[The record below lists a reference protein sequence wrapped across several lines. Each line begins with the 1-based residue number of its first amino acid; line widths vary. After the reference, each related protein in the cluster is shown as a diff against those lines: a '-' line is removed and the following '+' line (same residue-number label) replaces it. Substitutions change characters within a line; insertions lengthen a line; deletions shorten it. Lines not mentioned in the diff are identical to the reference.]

1 MRTAYE
7 RAPTFGSGSPGA
19 AQALFGSAGR
29 DVESRM
35 EKLRYSVK
43 INAPAR
49 DVWTT
54 MLDNA
59 SYREWTSVFH
69 SGSYYEG
76 GWDKGGEI
84 RFLGPDDDGKPG
96 GMIATVEENR
106 PHEFLS
112 LRYTGQ
118 VIDGADDTTS
128 DAAKSFIGA
137 HENYAFREAD
147 GATTVE
153 VELDSEDEFVAEFN
167 AAWPLA
173 LERLKEITESR
184 S

>member
-1 MRTAYE
+1 
-7 RAPTFGSGSPGA
+7 
-19 AQALFGSAGR
+19 
-29 DVESRM
+29 M

-43 INAPAR
+43 INAPAQE
-49 DVWTT
+49 VWNT
-54 MLDNA
+54 MLDDG
-59 SYREWTSVFH
+59 SYREWTGVFN

-84 RFLGPDDDGKPG
+84 RFLGPDDDGKLG

-106 PHEFLS
+106 PHEFIS

-118 VIDGADDTTS
+118 IVDGADDTTS
-128 DAAKSFIGA
+128 DAAQSFIGN
-137 HENYAFREAD
+137 HESYAFKEAD
-147 GATTVE
+147 GVTTVD
-153 VELDSEDEFVAEFN
+153 VELDSEDEFVPEFN

-173 LERLKEITESR
+173 LARLKEIAEVR

>member
-1 MRTAYE
+1 
-7 RAPTFGSGSPGA
+7 
-19 AQALFGSAGR
+19 
-29 DVESRM
+29 M

-43 INAPAR
+43 INAPAHA
-49 DVWTT
+49 VWST
-54 MLDNA
+54 MLDDA

-76 GWDKGGEI
+76 RWDKGAEI
-84 RFLGPDDDGKPG
+84 RFLGPDDDGKLG

-106 PHEFLS
+106 PHEFVS

-118 VIDGADDTTS
+118 IIDGAEDTTS
-128 DAAKSFIGA
+128 DAAKAFIGA
-137 HENYAFREAD
+137 HENYSFREAD
-147 GATTVE
+147 GATTLEVE
-153 VELDSEDEFVAEFN
+153 VDSEEEFAAEFN

-173 LERLKEITESR
+173 LARLKELTESR

>member
-1 MRTAYE
+1 
-7 RAPTFGSGSPGA
+7 
-19 AQALFGSAGR
+19 
-29 DVESRM
+29 M

-43 INAPAR
+43 INAPAP
-49 DVWTT
+49 DVWST
-54 MLDNA
+54 MLDDA
-59 SYREWTSVFH
+59 SYREWTSVFN

-84 RFLGPDDDGKPG
+84 RFLGPDDDGKLG
-96 GMIATVEENR
+96 GMIATVEECR
-106 PHEFLS
+106 PHEFIS

-118 VIDGADDTTS
+118 IIDGTDDTRS
-128 DAAKSFIGA
+128 DAAKSFIGT
-137 HENYAFREAD
+137 HESYAFREAD
-147 GATTVE
+147 GVTTVD

-173 LERLKEITESR
+173 LARLKKITESR

>member
-7 RAPTFGSGSPGA
+7 RAPTFGSGGPGA
-19 AQALFGSAGR
+19 AQALFGSSGR
-29 DVESRM
+29 DVESPM

-54 MLDNA
+54 MLDNT

-84 RFLGPDDDGKPG
+84 RFLGPDDDGKLG

-118 VIDGADDTTS
+118 VTDGADDTTS

-153 VELDSEDEFVAEFN
+153 VELDSADEFVAEFN
-167 AAWPLA
+167 AAWPPA

>member
-1 MRTAYE
+1 
-7 RAPTFGSGSPGA
+7 
-19 AQALFGSAGR
+19 
-29 DVESRM
+29 M

-43 INAPAR
+43 INAPAP
-49 DVWTT
+49 DVWST
-54 MLDNA
+54 MLDDA
-59 SYREWTSVFH
+59 SYREWTSVFN

-76 GWDKGGEI
+76 GWDKGSEI
-84 RFLGPDDDGKPG
+84 RFLGPDDDGKLG
-96 GMIATVEENR
+96 GMIATVEEYR
-106 PHEFLS
+106 PHEFIS

-118 VIDGADDTTS
+118 IIDGADDTRS

-147 GATTVE
+147 GVTTVD

-173 LERLKEITESR
+173 LARLKEITESR

>member
-1 MRTAYE
+1 
-7 RAPTFGSGSPGA
+7 
-19 AQALFGSAGR
+19 
-29 DVESRM
+29 M
-35 EKLRYSVK
+35 EKLKYSVK
-43 INAPAR
+43 INAPASH
-49 DVWTT
+49 VWTT
-54 MLDNA
+54 MLDDA

-76 GWDKGGEI
+76 GWDEGGEI
-84 RFLGPDDDGKPG
+84 RFLGPDDDGKLG

-106 PHEFLS
+106 PNEFLS

-118 VIDGADDTTS
+118 VMDGADDTTS
-128 DAAKSFIGA
+128 DEAKLFIGN
-137 HENYAFREAD
+137 HENYAFSETE
-147 GATTVE
+147 GVTTVD

-173 LERLKEITESR
+173 LAKLKELAESR